1 MQTKVAY
8 LSDLKFNLDTWL
20 GELRFHRSEMDKFE
34 DKLEE
39 VASRGEGDSNRTFKS
54 LEVFQNRILIEQ
66 AAISKLIHRCKAK
79 SKKITAA
86 DFSETIDG
94 KFQNMQHPL
103 RDDMKTYIKLH
114 YELKEDMMDYFL
126 KWL

>member
-1 MQTKVAY
+1 METKVAY

-20 GELRFHRSEMDKFE
+20 GELRFHREEMEKFE

-39 VASRGEGDSNRTFKS
+39 IVSRGEMENRALKP
-54 LEVFQNRILIEQ
+54 LETFQNRIMIEQ
-66 AAISKLIHRCKAK
+66 DVISKLIHRCKAK
-79 SKKITAA
+79 SKKITGA
-86 DFSETIDG
+86 DYTENIDG
-94 KFQNMQHPL
+94 TLQNMQHTL

-114 YELKEDMMDYFL
+114 YELKESMMDYFL

>member
-20 GELRFHRSEMDKFE
+20 GELRFHRSEMEKFE

-39 VASRGEGDSNRTFKS
+39 IASRGEGYSNRTFKS
-54 LEVFQNRILIEQ
+54 LEMFQNRIMIEQ
-66 AAISKLIHRCKAK
+66 DAISKLIHRCKAK
-79 SKKITAA
+79 SKNISAA
-86 DFSETIDG
+86 DLSESIDG
-94 KFQNMQHPL
+94 RFQNMQHTL

-114 YELKEDMMDYFL
+114 YNLKEEMMDYFL